1 MKIHVRAVN
10 LELDR
15 KMRAEVQSRL
25 QASLSRLAHR
35 ILRVAV
41 RIVDQNGPRGGVD
54 IACLVDI
61 RLRPRGRLFIEETDI
76 SLLGAVSVAAD
87 AASTAVAR
95 SVERS
100 RDLHRRAPSGPV
112 FGASEGHRHADRSFA

>member
-1 MKIHVRAVN
+1 MRIHVRAVN

-25 QASLSRLAHR
+25 QASLGRLAHR

-41 RIVDQNGPRGGVD
+41 RIVDQNGPRGGED
-54 IACLVDI
+54 IACFVEI
-61 RLRPRGRLFIEETDI
+61 RLRPRGRLFIEETGI
-76 SLLGAVSVAAD
+76 SLLGAVSRAAD
-87 AASTAVAR
+87 ATSTAVAR

-100 RDLHRRAPSGPV
+100 RDCIARRGPHRSSGRPK
-112 FGASEGHRHADRSFA
+112 ATAR